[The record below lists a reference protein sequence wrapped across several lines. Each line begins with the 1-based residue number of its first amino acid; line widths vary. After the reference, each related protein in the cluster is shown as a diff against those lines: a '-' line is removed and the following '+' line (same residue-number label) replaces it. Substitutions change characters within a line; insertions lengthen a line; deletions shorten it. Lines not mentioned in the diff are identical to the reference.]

1 MTKKMTKKEWYEV
14 LKEVVNKSNI
24 ENKAE
29 AIAFIEHEAEL
40 LRRKTSAEKA
50 TKTQKEN
57 IEIMKRIKEVLKEIG
72 KPVTISEM
80 QDFSPEMASYNNQK
94 LSALLRK
101 MGTEVGTGEVIRT
114 VEKKKAYFSLA

>member
-80 QDFSPEMASYNNQK
+80 QYFSPEMASYNNQK

>member
-72 KPVTISEM
+72 KPVTIK
-80 QDFSPEMASYNNQK
+80 SYLHCCERWEQK
-94 LSALLRK
+94 
-101 MGTEVGTGEVIRT
+101 
-114 VEKKKAYFSLA
+114 